1 MHILTLGINHNT
13 ASLHLREQL
22 AFGEED
28 VRATFSL
35 LASASATSAF
45 AELVILSTCN
55 RTELY
60 AVSSHLTFSE
70 LEIFLSETC
79 RVPVD
84 VFRPHVYQYADVE
97 AAHHL
102 FDVAAGLDS
111 LVIGEPQILG
121 QIVHALELSRGQNMA
136 GPVLNRLFQAAI
148 HAGKRARTETN
159 ISRNPASVSSLAA
172 SLAERVVHPI
182 AEAQVV
188 VIGAGEMAELAVE
201 ALRKR
206 GAQKIL
212 VVNRTLD
219 RTHAIADRW
228 GADIATFD
236 SMDSALVSAD
246 IIISSTG
253 APHLIL
259 TERMVSQAMSAR
271 EHRPLVLID
280 IAVPRDIDPDAAN
293 VPHVSLYDIDHL
305 NERLEGA
312 LAERMAEA
320 PKVKT
325 ILDEEISEF
334 IEYIKSLEM
343 IPLIADIRQHAE
355 TIRRDMLEK
364 TLRRLPDL
372 TDSERARIEAMTQAL
387 VKQILHAPTNRLR
400 AEASCP
406 HAPEYATVARTLFG
420 LQSEGLCGFAAK
432 RCELSPIVKGRKS
445 NVLSQP
451 TFDFRPSTTPS
462 TD

>member
-13 ASLHLREQL
+13 ASIHLREQL
-22 AFGEED
+22 AFSED
-28 VRATFSL
+28 EIRAILSP
-35 LASASATSAF
+35 LAAASVTSTF

-60 AVSSHLTFSE
+60 AVSSHLTFSD
-70 LEIFLSETC
+70 LEIFLSEIC
-79 RVPVD
+79 RVPVE
-84 VFRPHVYQYADVE
+84 VFHPHVYQYADVE

-121 QIVHALELSRGQNMA
+121 QIVRALELSRGQNMA

-188 VIGAGEMAELAVE
+188 IIGAGEMAELAVE

-219 RTHAIADRW
+219 RAHAIADRW
-228 GADIATFD
+228 GADIATFEN
-236 SMDSALVSAD
+236 MDDALISAD

-259 TERMVSQAMSAR
+259 TERMVIQAMSAR

-320 PKVKT
+320 PKVKS
-325 ILDEEISEF
+325 ILDEEILEF

-355 TIRRDMLEK
+355 AIRHEMLDK
-364 TLRRLPDL
+364 TFRRLPDL
-372 TDSERARIEAMTQAL
+372 TDAERARIEAMTQAL

-420 LQSEGLCGFAAK
+420 LQGEGLCGFSGQACPISTAA
-432 RCELSPIVKGRKS
+432 
-445 NVLSQP
+445 
-451 TFDFRPSTTPS
+451 D
-462 TD
+462 